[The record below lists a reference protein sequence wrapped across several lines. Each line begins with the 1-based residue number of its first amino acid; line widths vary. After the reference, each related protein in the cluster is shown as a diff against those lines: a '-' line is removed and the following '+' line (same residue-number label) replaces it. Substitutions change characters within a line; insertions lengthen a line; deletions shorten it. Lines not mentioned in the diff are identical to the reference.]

1 MYGQIISFLFVLLI
15 LYYVVMILL
24 DLRKAKTAKAAELE
38 KNSEE
43 EIDISDEANTFR
55 PTLIIRED
63 PNKSQTVVTTGDDE
77 AKTENDSEKSV
88 DSENNEKS
96 TEVNKASENE
106 STETE
111 LRKKS
116 ESDKLTLVSPEDTDS
131 QGTKKQ
137 RVNHSASQES
147 EYTEKG
153 SDEKPFRREG
163 YREPLM
169 TDGLEVGR
177 FLEEAEILAATGKG
191 SLENT
196 VYEIHK

>member
-24 DLRKAKTAKAAELE
+24 DFRKAKTAKGAEIE

-55 PTLIIRED
+55 PILIIRED
-63 PNKSQTVVTTGDDE
+63 PNKSRTLVSTGDDE

-88 DSENNEKS
+88 DSGNSEKS
-96 TEVNKASENE
+96 IEVNKASENE

-111 LRKKS
+111 QRKKS
-116 ESDKLTLVSPEDTDS
+116 ESDKHTLESPEVADFP
-131 QGTKKQ
+131 GNKNQ
-137 RVNHSASQES
+137 RVNHSALQEP
-147 EYTEKG
+147 EYTEKR
-153 SDEKPFRREG
+153 SDEKTFCREG

-177 FLEEAEILAATGKG
+177 FLEEAETLAATGKG

-196 VYEIHK
+196 IYEIHK